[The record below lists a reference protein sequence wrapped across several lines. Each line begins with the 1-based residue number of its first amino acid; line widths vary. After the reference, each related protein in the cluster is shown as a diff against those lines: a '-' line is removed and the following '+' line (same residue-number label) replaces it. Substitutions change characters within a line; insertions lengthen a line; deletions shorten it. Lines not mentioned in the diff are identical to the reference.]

1 MQCSIFLGAWKM
13 TFQGFFRVYMHYS
26 TVKLH
31 QFHSSTWKKFQ
42 SRLFSYKSKNPQK
55 APKPNFL
62 MKEPKVL
69 SWEGGL
75 KRREIVNLSPLFYAL
90 KRRRVHKFGFAA
102 LCALFLV
109 GENCVKWSRQIEL
122 LLRSRFDCHLIFG
135 VEGND
140 TWPNDGVP
148 DPIPIQNHY

>member
-1 MQCSIFLGAWKM
+1 MQYLFGGLKNDIPGL
-13 TFQGFFRVYMHYS
+13 
-26 TVKLH
+26 
-31 QFHSSTWKKFQ
+31 FQ
-42 SRLFSYKSKNPQK
+42 SLYALLNCQTPSISFKYMEKIPVPPLFVQVKKPSK

>member
-1 MQCSIFLGAWKM
+1 MQYLFWGLEKWHSRAFSEFICTTQLSNSINFIQVHGKNSSPAS
-13 TFQGFFRVYMHYS
+13 FRTS
-26 TVKLH
+26 QKTL
-31 QFHSSTWKKFQ
+31 
-42 SRLFSYKSKNPQK
+42 KSQ
-55 APKPNFL
+55 NFL

-140 TWPNDGVP
+140 TWPTDGVP

>member
-1 MQCSIFLGAWKM
+1 MM
-13 TFQGFFRVYMHYS
+13 TFQGFRVYMHS

-31 QFHSSTWKKFQ
+31 QFHSSTYKKFQ
-42 SRLFSYKSKNPQK
+42 SRLFFLYEVKKPQK
-55 APKPNFL
+55 PQNVFSHERTKGF
-62 MKEPKVL
+62 EKV
-69 SWEGGL
+69 L

-140 TWPNDGVP
+140 T
-148 DPIPIQNHY
+148 